1 MISLRLQIYLLKSD
15 LNRYIYFYT
24 IFIISFARTKMSD
37 MKKLELDVIKLEAAA
52 SKLRAIAHPMRI
64 AIIDLLHENQK
75 QSVTEIYK
83 KLNIEQASASHHL
96 NILKNKGVLVSK
108 RDGKKIYYS
117 LKNQTLT
124 EIIECINRCNEE

>member
-1 MISLRLQIYLLKSD
+1 
-15 LNRYIYFYT
+15 
-24 IFIISFARTKMSD
+24 
-37 MKKLELDVIKLEAAA
+37 MKKLDLDVIKLEAAA

-64 AIIDLLHENQK
+64 AIIDLLHEKQK

-83 KLNIEQASASHHL
+83 TLNIEQASASHHL

-108 RDGKKIYYS
+108 RDGKKIFYS

-124 EIIECINRCNEE
+124 EIIECIDRCNEE